1 MPAPSTEYVIA
12 AQERTLSALRQSQS
26 AVVNAVDGWAKA
38 VESAAPDL
46 PAIPVLKSAPTPKEL
61 IKTSFDFYGKVLA
74 ANREFAENLAA
85 AAAPVVKTTPVE
97 APKAC
102 VASGPWPRTP

>member
-26 AVVNAVDGWAKA
+26 AVVDAVDGWAKA

-46 PAIPVLKSAPTPKEL
+46 PAIPVLKSLPTAEE
-61 IKTSFDFYGKVLA
+61 IVQTSFDFYGKVLSA
-74 ANREFAENLAA
+74 QREFAQNLVAA
-85 AAAPVVKTTPVE
+85 TAPVVKTTPVE
-97 APKAC
+97 APKA
-102 VASGPWPRTP
+102 P